1 MKKKYIIVS
10 LISFILF
17 SSVVNAASVSI
28 KASNTSITRGNSVT
42 VTATVSSDSPLVSI
56 EGTLMCK
63 GAGVSSGVDMAFDD
77 SSNSVYSKS

>member
-17 SSVVNAASVSI
+17 SSVVSAASVSI

-42 VTATVSSDSPLVSI
+42 ITATVSSDSPLVSI
-56 EGTLMCK
+56 EWYTY
-63 GAGVSSGVDMAFDD
+63 V
-77 SSNSVYSKS
+77 

>member
-17 SSVVNAASVSI
+17 SSVVSKCCSVSI

-63 GAGVSSGVDMAFDD
+63 GLE
-77 SSNSVYSKS
+77 YLLE